1 MSRYNCAII
10 NKRQLFK
17 KTSFISRQFSINAE
31 TNYVIAIIER
41 EKVLPE
47 RTPALTY
54 MPADPTNCLRESRGV
69 RRLAA
74 ARELDSHGRRA
85 RRGKFKLKFGGT
97 LEFRYQPTGAKSL
110 YIVNY

>member
-1 MSRYNCAII
+1 MVNFT
-10 NKRQLFK
+10 N
-17 KTSFISRQFSINAE
+17 E
-31 TNYVIAIIER
+31 TNYVIAMIEQEER
-41 EKVLPE
+41 APE
-47 RTPALTY
+47 LTY

-85 RRGKFKLKFGGT
+85 RRGKFKFKFAGT
-97 LEFRYQPTGAKSL
+97 LEFRYRPTGAKSL